1 VAAFTAALAHAINQS
16 GGLADDDVPPSEFA
30 PAAAAAAPV
39 SPSLL
44 RLAVP
49 KDKANPYANE
59 WLEVND
65 PDLAAVAFADYAIV
79 AFAHLD
85 EPFAV
90 VEAAYEEE

>member
-1 VAAFTAALAHAINQS
+1 MAAFTAALAHAINQS
-16 GGLADDDVPPSEFA
+16 GGLDNDVPPSEFA
-30 PAAAAAAPV
+30 AAAAPAAPV

-49 KDKANPYANE
+49 KDKANPYAND
-59 WLEVND
+59 WLEVSD
-65 PDLAAVAFADYAIV
+65 PDLAAVAFADYAIM